1 MHESD
6 DAFEHG
12 GLPDEEWAPMTP
24 EQRLHILMAVNAADE
39 EVMPPEVAERARDAY
54 RHPYR

>member
-1 MHESD
+1 
-6 DAFEHG
+6 
-12 GLPDEEWAPMTP
+12 MTP

-39 EVMPPEVAERARDAY
+39 VVMPPEVAERARDAY